1 MKGKFMNKMSRKV
14 NKIGFKVKQHSPEI
28 LITAGVIGVVAS
40 GVMACKATTKV
51 NDIIT
56 ETKEQLEPIHA
67 AGEKLKNNE
76 ELMCSDG
83 TQYTK
88 EDNQKDLTIVYIQT
102 GVKLVKLYAPSVA
115 LGALSL
121 GAIITS
127 HKILSKRNVALAAAY
142 AAVDRGFKEYRGR
155 VIERFGKELDRELRY
170 NIKNKE
176 IEETTVDGKGKEKV
190 TKKNVEITDVD
201 DPSDYA
207 KFYDAGCTGWTK
219 DPEANLIFLKQQQN
233 YANDLLQTRGYVFLN
248 EVYDM
253 LGIPRTKA
261 GQIVGWIYDEE
272 CPNGDNVIDF
282 GIYESTKATR
292 DFVNGYER
300 TILLDFNVD
309 GPILDKFWMLG
320 LDKFG
325 SGNI

>member
-1 MKGKFMNKMSRKV
+1 MKGKFMNKMTRKV

-67 AGEKLKNNE
+67 AGERLKNNE

-142 AAVDRGFKEYRGR
+142 
-155 VIERFGKELDRELRY
+155 VIY
-170 NIKNKE
+170 
-176 IEETTVDGKGKEKV
+176 
-190 TKKNVEITDVD
+190 TKKHE
-201 DPSDYA
+201 
-207 KFYDAGCTGWTK
+207 
-219 DPEANLIFLKQQQN
+219 
-233 YANDLLQTRGYVFLN
+233 
-248 EVYDM
+248 
-253 LGIPRTKA
+253 KA
-261 GQIVGWIYDEE
+261 
-272 CPNGDNVIDF
+272 
-282 GIYESTKATR
+282 
-292 DFVNGYER
+292 
-300 TILLDFNVD
+300 
-309 GPILDKFWMLG
+309 
-320 LDKFG
+320 
-325 SGNI
+325 